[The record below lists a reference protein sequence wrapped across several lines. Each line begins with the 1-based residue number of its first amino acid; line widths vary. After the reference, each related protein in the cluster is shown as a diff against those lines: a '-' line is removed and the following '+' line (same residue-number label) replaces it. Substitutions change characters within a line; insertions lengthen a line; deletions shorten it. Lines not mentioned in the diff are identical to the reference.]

1 METQVNFENIIK
13 QPIHLQE
20 QGDLMSIEQIKQS
33 FDFIIRKIDENN
45 TLLTDK
51 YLMKEIVELAI
62 HSNEK
67 NLCDPTI
74 INHRVFFI
82 LRDYYLNLI
91 QYWRFGEKFDDISFF
106 IFETISNLFL
116 KMSSHISDN
125 NISTLKELIF
135 HEKLLNEINQFLKE
149 LSTNGKY
156 LQDPQIKSMDNL
168 FRTIQRLERIN
179 FDNKKDYLFNN
190 IIKCICSS
198 LFIEIFLQS
207 LNQENDD
214 AGQRFLL
221 NTCTDYIY
229 SHSTDKQH
237 KQGLIDIRQTLLHP
251 FTQWLIQQSSL
262 FRLWNNR
269 MIINLRQICF
279 LLTLSIQLNRFIILD
294 KDILDNYCQIIDS
307 FINILYSLIQSDNKI
322 NNKLSYSLI
331 GTIIPNLYTMTLSK
345 QLEKYLQNKHIISLI
360 LKLTNFENDE
370 IQLNA
375 FKILSSITTEQETK
389 NIDYSNNIANLFI
402 KFLNKIIDDSNQT
415 LRFYNLLRCLKNL
428 IQYDQIKD
436 ELTKQ
441 NGLRLIIRCATDMNF
456 KPLQVQQ
463 PALEILLALTFNKDA
478 CEQLKTYSI
487 QIKPFLSSSHQGIS
501 QIIERILWK
510 LEKEEQALI
519 KPKIHDKNYKYD
531 IMLSFSQS
539 DKDLCLRIYDELL
552 KENFSIW
559 IDQDETLAV
568 TMDEKCEIIDECEY
582 FVMCMSDTYKQNCFC
597 RSEAC
602 YAYERQCKI
611 IPLIVLS
618 NYRPD
623 GWLNRLIN
631 GKISIDFIKYDFES
645 AKIKLKNEID
655 RQRKYSKINQ
665 QHDSVLL
672 KTPIEISIDNEFPS
686 QIDQWT
692 NNHIRLFLISKN
704 LNPFLEI
711 FSEINGNI
719 LHDLYRMC
727 LSNRESM
734 FHTLKTEI
742 STLNTNNEQLTLVI
756 YLRFLNEIQKYVPS
770 FVINQK

>member
-20 QGDLMSIEQIKQS
+20 QGGLITVEQIKQS
-33 FDFIIRKIDENN
+33 FDSIVRKIDENN
-45 TLLTDK
+45 NLLSDK
-51 YLMKEIVELAI
+51 QLMKEIVELAI

-67 NLCDPTI
+67 NLCDSTI
-74 INHRVFFI
+74 INHRIFFI
-82 LRDYYLNLI
+82 LRDYYLNLM
-91 QYWRFGEKFDDISFF
+91 QRWRFGEKFDDITCF

-116 KMSSHISDN
+116 KMSSHISDSS
-125 NISTLKELIF
+125 ISTLKELIF
-135 HEKLLNEINQFLKE
+135 HETFLMEINQFLKE
-149 LSTNGKY
+149 LLINDKY
-156 LQDPQIKSMDNL
+156 LQDPQIKSIDNL

-179 FDNKKDYLFNN
+179 FDNRKDYLFDN
-190 IIKCICSS
+190 IVKCICSS

-237 KQGLIDIRQTLLHP
+237 KQCLINIRQSLLRP
-251 FTQWLIQQSSL
+251 FTQWLIEQSSL

-294 KDILDNYCQIIDS
+294 KDILDNYCHIIDS
-307 FINILYSLIQSDNKI
+307 FINILYSIIQSDNKI
-322 NNKLSYSLI
+322 NNKSAHSLI

-370 IQLNA
+370 IQLNS

-402 KFLNKIIDDSNQT
+402 KFLNKVIDDSNQT

-441 NGLRLIIRCATDMNF
+441 NGLPLIIRCATDIKF

-463 PALEILLALTFNKDA
+463 PALEILFALTFNKDA
-478 CEQLKTYSI
+478 YQQLKEYSI
-487 QIKPFLSSSHQGIS
+487 QIKSFLSSSHQGIS
-501 QIIERILWK
+501 QVVERILWK
-510 LEKEEQALI
+510 LEKEEQAI
-519 KPKIHDKNYKYD
+519 TKSKIHDKNYKYD

-539 DKDLCLRIYDELL
+539 DKDLCLLIYDELV
-552 KENFSIW
+552 KYNF
-559 IDQDETLAV
+559 
-568 TMDEKCEIIDECEY
+568 
-582 FVMCMSDTYKQNCFC
+582 
-597 RSEAC
+597 
-602 YAYERQCKI
+602 
-611 IPLIVLS
+611 
-618 NYRPD
+618 
-623 GWLNRLIN
+623 RLPQ
-631 GKISIDFIKYDFES
+631 
-645 AKIKLKNEID
+645 IKLKNEID
-655 RQRKYSKINQ
+655 LRRKYIKINQ
-665 QHDSVLL
+665 KTDSIVIL
-672 KTPIEISIDNEFPS
+672 TNNEYSFE
-686 QIDQWT
+686 IDQWT
-692 NNHIRLFLISKN
+692 TDDVKLFLISKN
-704 LNPFLEI
+704 LNSLLPILCEMNGKFLHE
-711 FSEINGNI
+711 
-719 LHDLYRMC
+719 LYKMC

-734 FHTLKTEI
+734 FHTLQREI
-742 STLNTNNEQLTLVI
+742 SILNINNQSLTLLI
-756 YLRFLNEIQKYVPS
+756 YLRFLNEIQKYIP
-770 FVINQK
+770 